1 MITPTFKNKKSACCG
16 LLIALG
22 FKVISIIGWSSAY
35 AISITLANEVWF
47 VIGMCLCVVDVQ
59 RFFNMKKC
67 CYLGIVAMIV
77 FMIGSV
83 VNWQGAREI
92 LSFVLGL
99 LACVAVVFLFGYFC
113 KRDARRV
120 WPVAK
125 YTMPIFLMHTIFAA
139 ALRSILLKIGVTNA
153 VIHVISGLII
163 SFVGPII
170 VAEVMHYFKWMGIF
184 IYPTKFVKVR
194 NKYKED

>member
-1 MITPTFKNKKSACCG
+1 MWIIDCF
-16 LLIALG
+16 G
-22 FKVISIIGWSSAY
+22 FKIISLIGWSSIY

-83 VNWQGAREI
+83 VNRQGVRGI

-99 LACVAVVFLFGYFC
+99 IACVAVVFLFGYFC
-113 KRDARRV
+113 KGDARRV

-139 ALRSILLKIGVTNA
+139 ALRSILLKIGITNA
-153 VIHVISGLII
+153 MIHVTLGLTI
-163 SFVGPII
+163 SFLGPII
-170 VAEVMHYFKWMGIF
+170 TAKVMHCFKWMEF
-184 IYPTKFVKVR
+184 FVYPIKLVEVR
-194 NKYKED
+194 YKHKGD

>member
-1 MITPTFKNKKSACCG
+1 MITPTFKNKKITYCG
-16 LLIALG
+16 LFIALA
-22 FKVISIIGWSSAY
+22 FKIISLVGWSSTY
-35 AISITLANEVWF
+35 AISIILANEVWF

-83 VNWQGAREI
+83 VNWQGARGI

-113 KRDARRV
+113 KGDARRV

-139 ALRSILLKIGVTNA
+139 ALRSILLKIGITNA
-153 VIHVISGLII
+153 MIHVILGLTV
-163 SFVGPII
+163 SFLGPII
-170 VAEVMHYFKWMGIF
+170 TAKVMHYFQWMEFF
-184 IYPTKFVKVR
+184 IYPIKLVKVR
-194 NKYKED
+194 SKHKGD

>member
-1 MITPTFKNKKSACCG
+1 M
-16 LLIALG
+16 G
-22 FKVISIIGWSSAY
+22 FKIISFIGWSSTY

-77 FMIGSV
+77 FIIGSV
-83 VNWQGAREI
+83 VNWQGARGI
-92 LSFVLGL
+92 LSFGLGL

-139 ALRSILLKIGVTNA
+139 ALRSILLKIF
-153 VIHVISGLII
+153 HKK
-163 SFVGPII
+163 
-170 VAEVMHYFKWMGIF
+170 H
-184 IYPTKFVKVR
+184 
-194 NKYKED
+194 